1 VRSLQWI
8 ERLELMISKG
18 QISVVEN
25 DSVVTVIGGGSLDI
39 TNCRE
44 FTDGLKHVSRTAE
57 SVVVDL
63 RQADFIDTQIVQ
75 DLAKAAVTL
84 MDRGKRLKV
93 LASQEKYPLRVIHIS
108 GFDSIM
114 DVVVE

>member
-1 VRSLQWI
+1 MVSRAH
-8 ERLELMISKG
+8 ISIVQDDAG
-18 QISVVEN
+18 
-25 DSVVTVIGGGSLDI
+25 VTVVGGGSLDI

-44 FTDGLKHVSRTAE
+44 FTEGLKQASRTAG

-63 RQADFIDTQIVQ
+63 RTADFIDTQIVQ

-93 LASQEKYPLRVIHIS
+93 FASKEKYPLRVIHLS

>member
-1 VRSLQWI
+1 
-8 ERLELMISKG
+8 MISKAE
-18 QISVVEN
+18 ISIVQ
-25 DSVVTVIGGGSLDI
+25 DDTLVTVVGGGSLDI

-44 FTDGLKHVSRTAE
+44 FTDGLRHASRTAE
-57 SVVVDL
+57 HVVVDL
-63 RQADFIDTQIVQ
+63 RTADFIDTQIVQ

-93 LASQEKYPLRVIHIS
+93 IASQEKYPLRVIHIS